1 MSMTRKWFVGVMVGS
16 LLLVGCTSKVT
27 KDEQFSG
34 FLPNYD
40 GLQELSSPSGQQVL
54 RWVAPGFAPGSYSTV
69 VFNQLE
75 FYPEPKPNERVNV
88 QTLEELQAYTSD
100 NVRSVL
106 QTKYRVVPDIH
117 AARPGSRTL
126 ILRAAITGVTATS
139 EGMRWYEIVPV
150 AAVIGATQAA
160 TGHRDQNTELFI
172 EAEFID
178 AASGLPVLKVV
189 RKVFG
194 KTLSNASQPITV
206 DDFKAAIR
214 GMCSDMRTLMM

>member
-1 MSMTRKWFVGVMVGS
+1 MSRAGKWLVCAFVGS
-16 LLLVGCTSKVT
+16 FLLAGCTSKVT
-27 KDEQFSG
+27 QDHQFSG
-34 FLPNYD
+34 FLPSYE
-40 GLQELSSPSGQQVL
+40 GLQEINSAGGQPVL
-54 RWVAPGFAPGSYSTV
+54 RWVAPGFAPGAYSTV
-69 VFNQLE
+69 VFNQLHL
-75 FYPEPKPNERVNV
+75 YPEPKPNERVNL
-88 QTLEELQAYTSD
+88 QTLQELQAYTSD
-100 NVRSVL
+100 NVREVL
-106 QTKYRVVPDIH
+106 QTKYRVVPDIQ

-194 KTLSNASQPITV
+194 KTLSNASQPITT
-206 DDFKAAIR
+206 DDFRAAIR
-214 GMCSDMRTLMM
+214 GMCSDMRVLMM